1 MVVSLFIRNM
11 KLKSIILSALLI
23 LYAGVCPAQAQNE
36 IQQKEAKHYRISKV
50 PVPSGVVLEVGG
62 LAFDDKGRLGVSTRR
77 GDVWLIE
84 NPSASKPTFS
94 KFASGLHEPLG
105 LAFKDGIFYT
115 AQRGELTKLTD
126 INNDGKADKYETIY
140 SWPLAANYHEYSYG
154 PLILPNGDMLV
165 TLNLG
170 WVGRGA
176 SLSKWHGWMVKI
188 TPDGKMSPIAVGM
201 RSPAGFNINAE
212 GDIFY
217 AENQGDWVGSGR
229 MTHIEVGDF
238 VGHPEGLKWSGEKGS
253 PISLKME
260 DITDTLG
267 YTLYQYARI
276 VPEMKAP
283 SVWFPHTLM
292 GISTSDI
299 LLIDNDKF
307 GPFQNQFLV
316 GDQGHSKIMRVY
328 QEKVNGQYQGVCFPF
343 REGFSSGILRL
354 QWSPGRDIIYVG
366 MTSRGWS
373 STGQDNFGLE
383 KLQYAGSLPFE
394 MKTIRALEDGFSIEF
409 TEKVDMAT
417 ASNPASYSIQDFTY
431 KYHHNYGSPVTD
443 LQKRTVSKVEIS
455 QDQLKV
461 RIVLDQLRDG
471 YIYEVKP
478 AGVKNAK
485 GETLLHNV
493 GYYTM
498 NNVPGRVRPALDTA
512 SADHSAHM
520 TATAEVPEVT
530 SPKRVTEMPVSW
542 TDGPDQTVTLEPV
555 PGLKFDLAEVKVKAG
570 SKIKL
575 EFKNPDDMLHNVVI
589 VNPGTADKVAQ
600 LAIELGLEG
609 QDKAYVPATDD
620 VLFHTKLLGPGE
632 QDVIYFEAPAQ
643 PGRYTYV
650 CTFPGH
656 AATMRGVLVVE

>member
-1 MVVSLFIRNM
+1 MNFNSAVL
-11 KLKSIILSALLI
+11 IIVAFLGAGLRASA
-23 LYAGVCPAQAQNE
+23 QDN
-36 IQQKEAKHYRISKV
+36 IQPREAEHYRISQV
-50 PVPSGVVLEVGG
+50 PIPSDIVLEVGG
-62 LAFDDKGRLGVSTRR
+62 LAFDDKNQLGVSTRR
-77 GDVWLIE
+77 GDVWLIS
-84 NPSASKPTFS
+84 NPAGNQPAFK

-126 INNDGKADKYETIY
+126 VNKDGRADKYETIY

-154 PLILPNGDMLV
+154 PLFMPDGSMVV

-201 RSPAGFNINAE
+201 RSPAGFNVNAD

-238 VGHPEGLKWSGEKGS
+238 VGHPEGLKWSGEPGS

-267 YTLYQYARI
+267 YTLHQYAQV
-276 VPEMKAP
+276 VPELKAP

-299 LLIDNDKF
+299 LLVDNDNF
-307 GPFQNQFLV
+307 GPFKGQFLV

-328 QEKVNGQYQGVCFPF
+328 QEKVNGEYQGVSFPF

-354 QWSPGRDIIYVG
+354 QWSPNRDIIYVG

-373 STGQDNFGLE
+373 STGKDNFGLE
-383 KLQYAGSLPFE
+383 RLHYSGKTPFE

-409 TEKVDMAT
+409 TEKVDL
-417 ASNPASYSIQDFTY
+417 ASASDVSNYSIQDFTY

-443 LQKRTVSKVEIS
+443 LERRQITKIEVGADLMR
-455 QDQLKV
+455 V
-461 RIVLDQLRDG
+461 RLVLDQVRDG

-478 AGVKNAK
+478 AGVKNTRGAN
-485 GETLLHNV
+485 LLHNV

-498 NNVPGRVRPALDTA
+498 NNVPGRVRPAMNAASTGHAGHAA
-512 SADHSAHM
+512 SAADTKEIKSA
-520 TATAEVPEVT
+520 
-530 SPKRVTEMPVSW
+530 KRVTELPAAW
-542 TDGPDQTVTLEPV
+542 IDGPDRTITLEPV
-555 PGLKFDLAEVKVKAG
+555 PGLKFDIEEITVKAG
-570 SKIKL
+570 SKIKM
-575 EFKNPDDMLHNVVI
+575 EFKNPDDMLHNWVL
-589 VNPGTADKVAQ
+589 VNPETADKVAQ
-600 LAIELGLEG
+600 DAIQLGLEG
-609 QDKAYVPATDD
+609 QDKGYVPESAD

-632 QDVIYFEAPAQ
+632 QDVIYFEAPTK
-643 PGRYTYV
+643 PGRYIYV

-656 AATMRGVLVVE
+656 AASMRGVLIVE